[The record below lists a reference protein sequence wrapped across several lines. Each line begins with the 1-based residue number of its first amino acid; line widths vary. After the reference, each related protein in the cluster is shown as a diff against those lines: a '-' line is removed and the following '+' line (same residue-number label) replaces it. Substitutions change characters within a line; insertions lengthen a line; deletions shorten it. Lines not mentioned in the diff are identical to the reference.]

1 MPVIVNLSS
10 ILTVHSPKTSAAA
23 FATLCDQYSTGCCP
37 TFFQHWPNYA
47 WVMYQYRMNYKNL
60 IEPYKLG
67 TMNTQQFLQS
77 LLQIFPFLREA
88 EAVADKQPL
97 VGLKERAGDSEQVAF
112 SLLEKAWNKSIDLD
126 QAHLSCFPLLAS
138 MSEKE
143 RVYLISN
150 TNELHALEILRQLQE
165 KNPDIKFMDSID
177 LSVQENKEPIEIAP
191 NIFLCLSYR
200 YQLFKTESDN
210 PHSTMSL
217 LNHLVNKQL
226 SGEDISKIC
235 VVSQF
240 PKDLAEA
247 TKLGI
252 PANNVF
258 DANQFF
264 KDNLRK
270 SSCSPSDRPS

>member
-1 MPVIVNLSS
+1 MPIIVNLSS
-10 ILTVHSPKTSAAA
+10 ILTVHPPRASAAA
-23 FATLCDQYSTGCCP
+23 FAELCDKYSTGCCP

-47 WVMYQYRMNYKNL
+47 WVMYKYHMNYKNL

-67 TMNTQQFLQS
+67 MMNTEQFLQN
-77 LLQIFPFLREA
+77 LLQLFPFLRDVGVEM
-88 EAVADKQPL
+88 ESL
-97 VGLKERAGDSEQVAF
+97 VGLNEPTCDSEQFAF

-126 QAHLSCFPLLAS
+126 DAHRSCFPLLAELS
-138 MSEKE
+138 KKNP
-143 RVYLISN
+143 VYLISN

-165 KNPDIKFMDSID
+165 KNPNIAFKTPID

-191 NIFLCLSYR
+191 HIFLCLSYR

-217 LNHLVNKQL
+217 LNHLVKEQL
-226 SGEDISKIC
+226 SDVDISDIR

-252 PANNVF
+252 PASHVF
-258 DANQFF
+258 DANHFF
-264 KDNLRK
+264 EDNGLK
-270 SSCSPSDRPS
+270 MKNTN